1 MKDQAIDVK
10 VSQAHYR
17 IIDGGHLFKLTPC
30 EFLNSIL
37 SEQDITQFHVMSI
50 FRYLDMALDTS
61 VVRKQ
66 DASSVI
72 IYISQNTIGKDLAWS
87 FVRRNYDR
95 LKKE

>member
-1 MKDQAIDVK
+1 
-10 VSQAHYR
+10 
-17 IIDGGHLFKLTPC
+17 
-30 EFLNSIL
+30 
-37 SEQDITQFHVMSI
+37 MSI